1 MKLFKLSV
9 FALIVSCG
17 ERLTILPP
25 NEYQTDLCHRLLQC
39 ELFEKE
45 NVPECVICT
54 EHYLNTQT
62 YTAQQLKEAIFKNT
76 CKQVRTFAASSG
88 IGACISNVTG
98 E

>member
-1 MKLFKLSV
+1 MKFFKFSI
-9 FALIVSCG
+9 FALIASCG
-17 ERLTILPP
+17 EPLAILPP

-45 NVPECVICT
+45 TVPECVICT
-54 EHYLNTQT
+54 EHFLNTRT
-62 YTAQQLKEAIFKNT
+62 YTPQQLKEVIFKNT
-76 CKQVRTFAASSG
+76 CKQITTFAASSG